1 MAAPNV
7 RNEPML
13 NTFGLV
19 ALGGAIGAMLR
30 YGVILSAGRVLGSG
44 FPMGT
49 MIVNVAG
56 SFIMGIM
63 AILLMERMQGSTL
76 IPFVMVGILGGFTT
90 FSSFSLD
97 AMILLEKGRAMAA
110 AGYVFGS
117 VGLSISALFLGFFF
131 ARSIWG

>member
-1 MAAPNV
+1 
-7 RNEPML
+7 ML

-30 YGVILSAGRVLGSG
+30 YGVVLSSARILGVG

-63 AILLMERMQGSTL
+63 AILLMERMQGSAL

-97 AMILLEKGRAMAA
+97 AMILLDKGRVMAA

-117 VGLSISALFLGFFF
+117 VGLSIIALFMGFFF

>member
-1 MAAPNV
+1 MLGING
-7 RNEPML
+7 ML
-13 NTFGLV
+13 NTFGLI

-30 YGVILSAGRVLGSG
+30 YGVVLSSAHILGSG

-49 MIVNVAG
+49 MIVNVTG

-63 AILLMERMQGSTL
+63 AILLMERMQGSAL

-97 AMILLEKGRAMAA
+97 AMILLEKGKMAAA

-117 VGLSISALFLGFFF
+117 VGLSITALFMGFFF

>member
-1 MAAPNV
+1 MLGIDG
-7 RNEPML
+7 ML

-30 YGVILSAGRVLGSG
+30 YGVVLWAARILGLG

-63 AILLMERMQGSTL
+63 AILLMERLQGSAL

-90 FSSFSLD
+90 FSAFSLD
-97 AMILLEKGRAMAA
+97 TMILLEKGRMAAA

-117 VGLSISALFLGFFF
+117 VGLSVTALFAGFFF
-131 ARSIWG
+131 ARSIWI

>member
-1 MAAPNV
+1 
-7 RNEPML
+7 ML

-30 YGVILSAGRVLGSG
+30 YGVVLSSARILGSG

-63 AILLMERMQGSTL
+63 AILLMERMQGSAL

-97 AMILLEKGRAMAA
+97 AMILLEKGKMAAA

-117 VGLSISALFLGFFF
+117 VGLSIIALFMGFFF

>member
-1 MAAPNV
+1 
-7 RNEPML
+7 ML

-19 ALGGAIGAMLR
+19 AAGGAIGAALR
-30 YGVILSAGRVLGSG
+30 YSVIVASIRIIGPG
-44 FPMGT
+44 FPLGT

-63 AILLMERMQGSTL
+63 AILLMERMQGSAL

-97 AMILLEKGRAMAA
+97 VMILLEKGRLLAA
-110 AGYVFGS
+110 ATYVFGS
-117 VGLSISALFLGFFF
+117 AGLSILALFLGFFF